1 MQQVI
6 VESGNMRLNVIC
18 NQSPTIAQPCKN
30 IKIEQG
36 VGNTSAPKT
45 VTITTK
51 NQNFQTV
58 VKNANS
64 VEITA

>member
-1 MQQVI
+1 MQKVV
-6 VESGNMRLNVIC
+6 VESGNQNLKVLC
-18 NQSPTIAQPCKN
+18 NQSTSSVQPCRN

-36 VGNTSAPKT
+36 VGNTTAEKT
-45 VTITTK
+45 VTITTT